1 MNVIAFRPK
10 DHQAADTR
18 AAELPDRRGSTDPTN
33 PLVSSPLGRAHMAGL
48 INKIELDAGMAWG
61 ATHSR
66 YIDTIMRPD
75 SYDDSECE
83 KAARAYKRGCD
94 ILADDQRKRVFHAV
108 MALAAYGE
116 DWGDLEYTA
125 KAAQPGL
132 RALADKF

>member
-1 MNVIAFRPK
+1 MNVIAFRSK

-18 AAELPDRRGSTDPTN
+18 AAELPDRLGFIDPTN
-33 PLVSSPLGRAHMAGL
+33 PLVCSPLGRAHIAGW
-48 INKIELDAGMAWG
+48 INKAELDAGMTWG
-61 ATHSR
+61 SAHSR

-75 SYDDSECE
+75 NYEDSECE

-94 ILADDQRKRVFHAV
+94 ILATDQRKRVFHAV

-132 RALADKF
+132 KALSDNF